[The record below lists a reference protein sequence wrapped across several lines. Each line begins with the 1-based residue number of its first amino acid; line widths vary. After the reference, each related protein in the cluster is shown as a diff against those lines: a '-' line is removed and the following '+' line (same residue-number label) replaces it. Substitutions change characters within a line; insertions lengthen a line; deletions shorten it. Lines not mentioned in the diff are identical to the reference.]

1 MPRAVQR
8 VATEALAWGVRLV
21 GGGRR
26 QCGSHCVNSRCL
38 RAHRADFGGAGV
50 RAQLYS
56 FLVRRTDSKFNKVV
70 LKRLFMSRTNRPPL
84 SLSRLARFMKNK
96 VRAAVCSA
104 TQMPSP
110 CSVSPLLALLRCDA
124 LSDLQGL
131 HPAVFF
137 FFCVAMCC
145 PLTCLRIVARISADN
160 PMQRPKTDQE
170 QVNVRARCFCVA
182 VQEGKTA
189 VLVGTVT
196 DDVRLY
202 DVPKLRVVA
211 LRVTETA
218 RARILK
224 VLPAPC
230 ARVGLSKSA
239 ACGSGCAGRCGASK

>member
-1 MPRAVQR
+1 
-8 VATEALAWGVRLV
+8 
-21 GGGRR
+21 
-26 QCGSHCVNSRCL
+26 
-38 RAHRADFGGAGV
+38 
-50 RAQLYS
+50 
-56 FLVRRTDSKFNKVV
+56 
-70 LKRLFMSRTNRPPL
+70 
-84 SLSRLARFMKNK
+84 
-96 VRAAVCSA
+96 
-104 TQMPSP
+104 
-110 CSVSPLLALLRCDA
+110 
-124 LSDLQGL
+124 
-131 HPAVFF
+131 
-137 FFCVAMCC
+137 
-145 PLTCLRIVARISADN
+145 
-160 PMQRPKTDQE
+160 
-170 QVNVRARCFCVA
+170 VRARCFCVA